1 MAYVPN
7 PTGELAD
14 DEEEMAEDF
23 ADAPVAYRTRGSVIR
38 FNRGCG
44 AVEWRYVYLNVAEF
58 LKLLVLVPYSICSVV
73 ASIERCFFSKFTPVK
88 MFK

>member
-1 MAYVPN
+1 MAFVSN
-7 PTGELAD
+7 PTEELAD
-14 DEEEMAEDF
+14 DGEEMAEDL

-58 LKLLVLVPYSICSVV
+58 LKLLVLVSYSICSVV
-73 ASIERCFFSKFTPVK
+73 PSIERCFFIVIASLLP
-88 MFK
+88 